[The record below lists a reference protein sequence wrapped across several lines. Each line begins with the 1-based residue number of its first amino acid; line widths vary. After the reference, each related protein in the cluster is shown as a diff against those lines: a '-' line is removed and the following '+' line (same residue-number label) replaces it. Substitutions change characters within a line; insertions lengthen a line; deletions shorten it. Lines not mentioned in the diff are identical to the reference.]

1 MLGCNRLFWLLVFH
15 AIIPVDFRVPA
26 DFICCTFH
34 SGSFRIILTLTVC
47 SPVSEC
53 LGDTRPA
60 LVILIALTRAGHEL
74 DKMPRSASILKTHT
88 VPWSVGC
95 YCISFS
101 DDLLS
106 FWSLP
111 SIVWA
116 LEIHQK
122 DTAPALQQDH
132 VTITTKS
139 RLSRSSF
146 RFCVCYCLTVG
157 P

>member
-1 MLGCNRLFWLLVFH
+1 MLH
-15 AIIPVDFRVPA
+15 IPLRVLQN
-26 DFICCTFH
+26 H
-34 SGSFRIILTLTVC
+34 SHSYTVC

-53 LGDTRPA
+53 LGDTHPA
-60 LVILIALTRAGHEL
+60 LVVLIALTCAGHEL

-122 DTAPALQQDH
+122 DMAPALKQDH
-132 VTITTKS
+132 VTIATKS